1 MKRRILILI
10 TIFLICNS
18 LYAQTI
24 SISNASVT
32 GRFNSCSGST
42 TPTITA
48 TLIST
53 AGGASIS
60 SVGGFVCLDPCD
72 SSILRIE
79 ITNIRWNKSPNSEW
93 LHGIYF
99 PTNSGFNVS
108 PVNIPAGF
116 MPYNIGCV
124 GTCPSGSGTNGG
136 PGFYYDGTGLQ
147 VCCPSATP
155 LDGIPC
161 NNYGDPGIAC
171 NQPFSLKFDLKF
183 CNSVITGSSY
193 EFSLRGT
200 CDGETGCWNLDDNAL
215 HEIKF
220 TIPTTPCSLQIIAP
234 SANAVVRSC
243 TSGNVNYTSQLSA
256 TCSGNNVRWWDAAT
270 GGNLL
275 GTGSPFI
282 YDPAGSACP
291 AGSTIYATCC
301 SGNLSG
307 CIARVPIIIPGTCEP
322 PISISS
328 VSSVNST
335 CNLLGS
341 INGVNYNNS
350 VGSVN
355 YSLQPIGASNGTGV
369 FNNLNQTSYTVTVSD
384 ATDCSASTVVNI
396 LQPPIITLNT
406 PILINP
412 NCVNANSGSISIT
425 AAGGGGGISYSIS
438 PSATQ
443 SGSGNFINLSSQ
455 NYTITA
461 TDGNNCTATTIVNL
475 LISNTLVWNSINV
488 SNTTCNLGNNGSL
501 QVNASG
507 GIGIINYNLQAGN
520 INSTLGNFNSLTAN
534 VYTVQANDGS
544 GCTITTILT
553 VTQPLA
559 INFNSPTL
567 TPILCNGSITGSII
581 QTATGGTGT
590 ISYTLEPGNVSSL
603 NGVYNNL
610 SAGNYTITAKD
621 ANNCTKSTTI
631 NITQPSAISFNTPTL
646 VNVSCHLGTNGSIT
660 QTAIGGTGTL
670 SYNLMP
676 GNINSATGVFGS
688 LIAGSY
694 TITVKDANN
703 CTMTTSLNIAQPSAI
718 VWNTTTLLNVSCHA
732 GSNASM
738 EITAT
743 GGTGSLSYNLMP
755 GNINNAT
762 GSFTSLV
769 AGTYTVTMKDAN
781 NCTKSSVVN
790 ISQPILI
797 NWNAP
802 TISPVTCHAGTNGS
816 IGLTATG
823 GTGTLSYNLMPG
835 NITNSSGTFT
845 SLVAGAYTITVT
857 DANSCTI
864 TSLVNITQPSALAI
878 NAVTNTIP
886 TCVPG
891 SDGSLTVTASG
902 GTIAYQYNIGAANQ
916 NSNGLNA
923 GTFTVTVTDANSC
936 TATSVISIIA
946 PNSPAIANVVATNL
960 TCFNNAS
967 GSIHVTTNGGTG
979 ILNYNLQPINIS
991 NPNGQ
996 FNSLIIGSYTVIVT
1010 DAVGCSVS
1018 SISNISQPTQL
1029 TIDSVQISSVSCNTG
1044 TDGVVTAF
1052 VSGGTMNYNYL
1063 LLPNN
1068 ISNTNGIFNNLNAN
1082 SYTIQVTDVNNCSNS
1097 TSINIAEPAL
1107 VVWNN
1112 VSQNNVSCFNGQDAS
1127 ITANATGG
1135 TGIINYTLQPSNV
1148 NNTAGSFSNLQIGTF
1163 TITASDANNC
1173 SISTSITITQ
1183 PTILNI
1189 LNIALTTP
1197 SCVPGSDG
1205 SLTVTASGGT
1215 IAYQYN
1221 IGAANQNSNVFNGLN
1236 AGTFTVTVT
1245 DANSCTATS
1254 VISIIAPN
1262 SPIINS
1268 IALNLASCNPSNDG
1282 TATIAAS
1289 NGIGLLTYSLNGIN
1303 FQTTNSFNNLSIG
1316 SYTVVVKDAIGCNS
1330 TDIITISTQPSPT
1343 ISAVNTT
1350 LASCQPGC
1358 DASISINANGGTSGI
1373 FTFSID
1379 GINFQANSLFQ
1390 NVCAASY
1397 TVTVLDGNGCN
1408 DTALAIVNTAN
1419 SPIINSIITTNVS
1432 CFGLNDGS
1440 ATIAATGGTGLLDYS
1455 LQGVGLNNN
1464 FGQFNNLAANNY
1476 TLVVSDA
1483 NGCSTTNNL
1492 VIVEPSDLLFYNVTS
1507 GSSSCSGVSNG
1518 VIIAATIGGMS
1529 AISYTISPNANF
1541 VAPNSFVNI
1550 TGNVTYTVVASDVN
1564 GCSISTTIFVS
1575 QPSTIQINSSNVV
1588 DVSCNGANNGEI
1600 NVIATGGTGTLSYT
1614 INPNGTS
1621 NTTGNFVGLNGNTY
1635 TITIT
1640 DANNCTTSTILNV
1653 VEPNAITISNQTID
1667 NISCNNVSDGSIQFS
1682 CIGGVGNFIY
1692 NLLPTATSNTSG
1704 LFTNL
1709 SGNIY
1714 TLQAT
1719 DANNCT
1725 ISTMVNIINPF
1736 VLSIDSL
1743 LITNALCFGQTNGAL
1758 QTYVSGGTGT
1768 YNYLLLPININNLS
1782 GGYSNLASNN
1792 YTISVSDA
1800 NNCTS
1805 TSALFINQPP
1815 TLSIQLIDSNNV
1827 TCANG
1832 NNGSIEVIANGG
1844 TPQYVYT
1851 IFPSGDTSS
1860 SGVFNNLNT
1869 GTYTIQASD
1878 DNGCSTQLSPI
1889 TLSSPAPIVFTSV
1902 IPNNISCYGDSTGSI
1917 NVAALGG
1924 VGIIAFSIN
1933 PNLGVQN
1940 QNGVFT
1946 NLPANSYIIIAT
1958 DAIGCTNTTFTS
1970 LTQNPALTFASIIY
1984 TEPICYGDSNGTINA
1999 IGNGGNGTI
2008 YYQLNNGL
2016 QSLIGWYPNLPAA
2029 TYTLTITDVLGCT
2042 KDSSYQLIQPDPLG
2056 LESFTFTPIT
2066 CKENR
2071 DAKAYVKGKGGK
2083 GFYTYYI
2090 RPGLHISHTGYFGN
2104 LTTGT
2109 YTLTIKD
2116 TNGCEFDTLIQ
2127 ITPPGSFITVNVT
2140 KQDLTCYGIGN
2151 EGWAKANVIGGEAP
2165 YNYTWSTNPLQN
2177 TEEAIGLYFGYYFL
2191 TVSDANDCVVK
2202 DTIYI
2207 EPGPCCEQVFLPN
2220 AFSPNGDGRNDVF
2233 KITTTAGI
2241 ELKQFS
2247 VFDRWGNEVW
2257 KTYNFR
2263 DTWDGSY
2270 DGEYEDMNTFFYVFK
2285 YKCLTDGNIY
2295 MKKGDIMLVR

>member
-1 MKRRILILI
+1 
-10 TIFLICNS
+10 
-18 LYAQTI
+18 
-24 SISNASVT
+24 
-32 GRFNSCSGST
+32 
-42 TPTITA
+42 
-48 TLIST
+48 
-53 AGGASIS
+53 
-60 SVGGFVCLDPCD
+60 
-72 SSILRIE
+72 
-79 ITNIRWNKSPNSEW
+79 
-93 LHGIYF
+93 
-99 PTNSGFNVS
+99 
-108 PVNIPAGF
+108 
-116 MPYNIGCV
+116 
-124 GTCPSGSGTNGG
+124 
-136 PGFYYDGTGLQ
+136 
-147 VCCPSATP
+147 
-155 LDGIPC
+155 
-161 NNYGDPGIAC
+161 
-171 NQPFSLKFDLKF
+171 
-183 CNSVITGSSY
+183 
-193 EFSLRGT
+193 
-200 CDGETGCWNLDDNAL
+200 
-215 HEIKF
+215 
-220 TIPTTPCSLQIIAP
+220 
-234 SANAVVRSC
+234 
-243 TSGNVNYTSQLSA
+243 
-256 TCSGNNVRWWDAAT
+256 
-270 GGNLL
+270 
-275 GTGSPFI
+275 
-282 YDPAGSACP
+282 
-291 AGSTIYATCC
+291 
-301 SGNLSG
+301 
-307 CIARVPIIIPGTCEP
+307 
-322 PISISS
+322 
-328 VSSVNST
+328 
-335 CNLLGS
+335 
-341 INGVNYNNS
+341 
-350 VGSVN
+350 
-355 YSLQPIGASNGTGV
+355 
-369 FNNLNQTSYTVTVSD
+369 
-384 ATDCSASTVVNI
+384 
-396 LQPPIITLNT
+396 
-406 PILINP
+406 
-412 NCVNANSGSISIT
+412 
-425 AAGGGGGISYSIS
+425 
-438 PSATQ
+438 
-443 SGSGNFINLSSQ
+443 
-455 NYTITA
+455 
-461 TDGNNCTATTIVNL
+461 
-475 LISNTLVWNSINV
+475 
-488 SNTTCNLGNNGSL
+488 
-501 QVNASG
+501 
-507 GIGIINYNLQAGN
+507 
-520 INSTLGNFNSLTAN
+520 
-534 VYTVQANDGS
+534 
-544 GCTITTILT
+544 
-553 VTQPLA
+553 
-559 INFNSPTL
+559 
-567 TPILCNGSITGSII
+567 
-581 QTATGGTGT
+581 
-590 ISYTLEPGNVSSL
+590 
-603 NGVYNNL
+603 
-610 SAGNYTITAKD
+610 
-621 ANNCTKSTTI
+621 
-631 NITQPSAISFNTPTL
+631 
-646 VNVSCHLGTNGSIT
+646 
-660 QTAIGGTGTL
+660 
-670 SYNLMP
+670 
-676 GNINSATGVFGS
+676 
-688 LIAGSY
+688 
-694 TITVKDANN
+694 
-703 CTMTTSLNIAQPSAI
+703 
-718 VWNTTTLLNVSCHA
+718 
-732 GSNASM
+732 
-738 EITAT
+738 
-743 GGTGSLSYNLMP
+743 
-755 GNINNAT
+755 
-762 GSFTSLV
+762 
-769 AGTYTVTMKDAN
+769 
-781 NCTKSSVVN
+781 
-790 ISQPILI
+790 
-797 NWNAP
+797 
-802 TISPVTCHAGTNGS
+802 
-816 IGLTATG
+816 
-823 GTGTLSYNLMPG
+823 
-835 NITNSSGTFT
+835 
-845 SLVAGAYTITVT
+845 
-857 DANSCTI
+857 
-864 TSLVNITQPSALAI
+864 
-878 NAVTNTIP
+878 
-886 TCVPG
+886 
-891 SDGSLTVTASG
+891 
-902 GTIAYQYNIGAANQ
+902 
-916 NSNGLNA
+916 
-923 GTFTVTVTDANSC
+923 
-936 TATSVISIIA
+936 
-946 PNSPAIANVVATNL
+946 
-960 TCFNNAS
+960 
-967 GSIHVTTNGGTG
+967 
-979 ILNYNLQPINIS
+979 
-991 NPNGQ
+991 
-996 FNSLIIGSYTVIVT
+996 
-1010 DAVGCSVS
+1010 
-1018 SISNISQPTQL
+1018 
-1029 TIDSVQISSVSCNTG
+1029 
-1044 TDGVVTAF
+1044 
-1052 VSGGTMNYNYL
+1052 
-1063 LLPNN
+1063 
-1068 ISNTNGIFNNLNAN
+1068 
-1082 SYTIQVTDVNNCSNS
+1082 
-1097 TSINIAEPAL
+1097 
-1107 VVWNN
+1107 
-1112 VSQNNVSCFNGQDAS
+1112 
-1127 ITANATGG
+1127 
-1135 TGIINYTLQPSNV
+1135 
-1148 NNTAGSFSNLQIGTF
+1148 
-1163 TITASDANNC
+1163 
-1173 SISTSITITQ
+1173 
-1183 PTILNI
+1183 
-1189 LNIALTTP
+1189 
-1197 SCVPGSDG
+1197 
-1205 SLTVTASGGT
+1205 VTASGGT

-1768 YNYLLLPININNLS
+1768 CNYLLLPININNLS

-2270 DGEYEDMNTFFYVFK
+2270 DGEHEDMNTFFYVFK